1 MEMSICLNDAD
12 NDECM
17 ALVDRDLYTFGAK
30 SSRCF
35 PQPQKKCLLPGLVIK
50 KSVPDTMNT
59 SFTVTITGHHLSNN
73 AISTILPTD
82 YINISLVYVTDW
94 SYSYCLRIGLS
105 VAVMARSKFFTRPSP
120 SIPVRYTASPSIP
133 VRYTASQSITNSTKS
148 TLTSLVRP
156 KY

>member
-1 MEMSICLNDAD
+1 MEMSICLNDA
-12 NDECM
+12 NNEACL
-17 ALVDRDLYTFGAK
+17 ALVDRNLYTFGAK

-35 PQPQKKCLLPGLVIK
+35 PQPQKCLLPGLVIK

-59 SFTVTITGHHLSNN
+59 SFTVTITGRLLSNN

-82 YINISLVYVTDW
+82 YINISLVYVNDW

-133 VRYTASQSITNSTKS
+133 TIFSSMCSPPLSDICQFYF
-148 TLTSLVRP
+148 
-156 KY
+156 

>member
-1 MEMSICLNDAD
+1 MSVQALRYLPVKMEMSICLNDAD
-12 NDECM
+12 NKACL
-17 ALVDRDLYTFGAK
+17 ALVDMDLYTFGAK

-35 PQPQKKCLLPGLVIK
+35 PQPQKCLPGLVIK
-50 KSVPDTMNT
+50 KSVPDAMNT

-105 VAVMARSKFFTRPSP
+105 VAVMARSKFVTRHHQ
-120 SIPVRYTASPSIP
+120 VYQFVTRHHQVYQFVTRHHQ
-133 VRYTASQSITNSTKS
+133 VY
-148 TLTSLVRP
+148 
-156 KY
+156 

>member
-12 NDECM
+12 NEACL
-17 ALVDRDLYTFGAK
+17 ALVDMDLYTFGAK

-59 SFTVTITGHHLSNN
+59 SFTVTITGRHLSNN

-94 SYSYCLRIGLS
+94 SYSYCLRFVPR
-105 VAVMARSKFFTRPSP
+105 VAVLA
-120 SIPVRYTASPSIP
+120 
-133 VRYTASQSITNSTKS
+133 
-148 TLTSLVRP
+148 
-156 KY
+156 